1 MDKAKYIKE
10 ELLKQMDGDSVEM
23 PEVNETSAREII
35 EQHKTRLRWL
45 KWIAAISWLITF
57 LYAVG
62 MHNLKVYL
70 LKYNMGM
77 HNLKVYLLKDNIEDV
92 LTREEFW
99 LIRFSDMCLIVAIL
113 IPILLTYL
121 VYAKSKTLTMLQIC
135 ARLASIEE
143 HLKKIS
149 QEKCSVSET

>member
-1 MDKAKYIKE
+1 MDKAKDIKE
-10 ELLKQMDGDSVEM
+10 ELLKQMDGYSVETKDIIS
-23 PEVNETSAREII
+23 TSSRKII
-35 EQHKTRLRWL
+35 EKHKTQLRRL
-45 KWIAAISWLITF
+45 KWIAAISWLMTF

-77 HNLKVYLLKDNIEDV
+77 HNLKDYLLKYNQDV

-99 LIRFSDMCLIVAIL
+99 LIRFSDMCLIVVIL
-113 IPILLTYL
+113 ISILLTYL

-135 ARLASIEE
+135 ARLAGIEE
-143 HLKKIS
+143 HLKKMS
-149 QEKCSVSET
+149 QDKSPASGT